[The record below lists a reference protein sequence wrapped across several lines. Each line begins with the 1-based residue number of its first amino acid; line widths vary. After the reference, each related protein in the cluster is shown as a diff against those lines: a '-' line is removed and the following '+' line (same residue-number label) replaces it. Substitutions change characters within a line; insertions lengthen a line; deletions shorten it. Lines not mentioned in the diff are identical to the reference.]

1 MPEISATGQYSLSD
15 FAFWSQ
21 PITHRAKA
29 FAALRQLP
37 SPPFYEELDL
47 GDVGFPPGPGYY
59 ALVRHSDIAEVSRR
73 PQDFC
78 SGNGAISVI
87 DLPPEMNEFFGSM
100 ISMDNPRHAR
110 LRRIVSSAFSA
121 HSVTALSEMVRVT
134 AQRIVSDF
142 LNQGHHDFVREVSAR
157 MPITII
163 CDLLGIP
170 EEDHDFIFERSN
182 VLVGAFDPDYV
193 PNLSDSADA
202 LLSAGLELAEY
213 VGREVDKRRERGLED
228 DDLISRLVKTNVDGE
243 KLSGQE
249 VGSFFIL
256 LAVAGNETTRN
267 AISYGLK
274 LLTENPDQRSL
285 WQSDFDRYARGAV
298 EEIVRLTSPII
309 FMRRTVTRHCEM
321 NGNEFRCGDKLLL
334 FYWSGNRDE
343 NLFANPDAFD
353 ITRSPN
359 PHLGFGAAGQH
370 FCLGANLARLEITE
384 IFRQLLRQAPD
395 IRACG
400 EPEWLRANF
409 INGIKRMD
417 CAC

>member
-1 MPEISATGQYSLSD
+1 VSEISAVDQYDLSD

-21 PITHRAKA
+21 PIAYREKA
-29 FAALRQLP
+29 FAALRRLP
-37 SPPFYEELDL
+37 GPPFYAELDL
-47 GDVGFPPGPGYY
+47 GDIGFPPGPGYY

-73 PQDFC
+73 PLDFC

-121 HSVTALSEMVRVT
+121 QSVTALGGVVRAT
-134 AQRIVSDF
+134 ACRIVGDF

-170 EEDHDFIFERSN
+170 EEDHDFIFQRSN

-193 PNLSDSADA
+193 PDQSNSADA
-202 LLSAGLELAEY
+202 LLSAGLELAGY
-213 VGREVDKRRERGLED
+213 VDGQVEERRERGLQG
-228 DDLISRLVKTNVDGE
+228 DDLISRLVRVNVEGE
-243 KLSGQE
+243 KLSSQE
-249 VGSFFIL
+249 VASFFIL
-256 LAVAGNETTRN
+256 LVVAGNETTRN
-267 AISYGLK
+267 AISYGLQ

-285 WQSDFDRYARGAV
+285 WLSDFDRYARGAV

-309 FMRRTVTRHCEM
+309 FMRRTVTRPCEM
-321 NGNEFRCGDKLLL
+321 NGKEFRPGDKLLL

-343 NLFANPDAFD
+343 CMFANPDAFD

-370 FCLGANLARLEITE
+370 FCLGANLARLEIVET
-384 IFRQLLRQAPD
+384 FRQLLHQAPE

-409 INGIKRMD
+409 INGIKRMG
-417 CAC
+417 CTF